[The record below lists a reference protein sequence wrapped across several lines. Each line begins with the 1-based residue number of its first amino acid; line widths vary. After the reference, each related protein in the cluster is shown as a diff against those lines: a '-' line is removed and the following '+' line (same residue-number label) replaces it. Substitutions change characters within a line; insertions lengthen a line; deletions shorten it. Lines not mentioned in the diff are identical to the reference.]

1 MADCCSSCVHHAIDN
16 GFQCG
21 WCERSGTETTG
32 DSCTYVGECNGTA
45 ITERQNCPAPV
56 IIDFD
61 PKSGP
66 TEGGTTIT
74 LTGKDLGVTYEEY
87 NFDSIKVGV
96 DCLPIANS
104 FIPGRQILCLTV
116 NSEQVFPETFPVIV
130 TLPYGV
136 ASSKTMFKLAIPEI
150 HWVYP
155 TIGPKAGGTTLTVGG
170 LNLNIGN
177 LENTSIIIANGTEW
191 QVYIATQASVV
202 KVYFI
207 VAVHDHVLQQ
217 CLFLISI
224 TAMYLVF
231 VTSVSPVPL
240 HLSLV
245 SVFQQMW
252 LCQ

>member
-21 WCERSGTETTG
+21 WCSTETTT

-74 LTGKDLGVTYEEY
+74 ITGKDLGVTYEEY

-177 LENTSIIIANGTEW
+177 LENTSISIANGTEW
-191 QVYIATQASVV
+191 QVYIH
-202 KVYFI
+202 KL
-207 VAVHDHVLQQ
+207 VLSIFTSLWLFMIMCYNK

-231 VTSVSPVPL
+231 VTSISPVPL